1 MKNFVFLLLILAG
14 TTVSYSQDKFCDPAL
29 QEEVNNYP
37 MKDGAVWLK
46 DFVIEL
52 DAAGP
57 DMKPPEQ
64 RYTMVLTADNN
75 YRFAIKSSNK
85 FDGKAKL
92 TIFDDNTELKST
104 AYQYGKIPEFL
115 DIEIKETKGYHIIVS
130 FQDGKKGC
138 AAFAIFFVK
147 NQITP

>member
-1 MKNFVFLLLILAG
+1 MKMLLAFLMILANV
-14 TTVSYSQDKFCDPAL
+14 TASYGQNKFCDPAL
-29 QEEVNNYP
+29 LDEVNSYP

-46 DFVIEL
+46 GFAVEL
-52 DAAGP
+52 DAAGT
-57 DMKPPEQ
+57 DKKAPEQ

-104 AYQYGKIPEFL
+104 TYQYGKIPEFL

-138 AAFAIFFVK
+138 AAFAIFFK
-147 NQITP
+147 KK

>member
-1 MKNFVFLLLILAG
+1 MKNLVFLLLILAG
-14 TTVSYSQDKFCDPAL
+14 ATASYSQDKFCDPAL
-29 QEEVNNYP
+29 QDEVNNYP

-46 DFVIEL
+46 DFTVKL
-52 DAAGP
+52 DAVGSDKKA
-57 DMKPPEQ
+57 PEQ
-64 RYTMVLTADNN
+64 RYTMVLTANN
-75 YRFAIKSSNK
+75 FYRFVIKSSNK

-92 TIFDDNTELKST
+92 TIFDDNNELNSTE
-104 AYQYGKIPEFL
+104 YQYGKIPEFL
-115 DIEIKETKGYHIIVS
+115 DIEIKETKGYHILVS